1 MSNTSFIIV
10 VSVFLP
16 ILIFG
21 IILIH
26 SIPYIHAKKT
36 SNIYNIKIH
45 SKKTML
51 SQSIRLPKETFN
63 NFYIFFK
70 REKIYLSLLI
80 ALILFLFLL
89 NIIMTLEPYFAFW
102 KNDKKAVKWSFD
114 WISIPIFIF
123 VISYPLFWFIKE
135 LVKINKTKKIIDDWV
150 IQNEKLLQWNK
161 QIEKPLDYDKFK
173 NTILYE
179 DFEIKIPVFKDSK
192 AHFYTNKIL
201 NSKKPFIKDNKID
214 IPKLL
219 YFLLFDYDSGIQIN
233 NFTYSKEYFLFFID
247 ECLNNNSI
255 NK

>member
-1 MSNTSFIIV
+1 
-10 VSVFLP
+10 
-16 ILIFG
+16 
-21 IILIH
+21 
-26 SIPYIHAKKT
+26 
-36 SNIYNIKIH
+36 
-45 SKKTML
+45 
-51 SQSIRLPKETFN
+51 
-63 NFYIFFK
+63 
-70 REKIYLSLLI
+70 
-80 ALILFLFLL
+80 
-89 NIIMTLEPYFAFW
+89 MTLEPYFAFL
-102 KNDKKAVKWSFD
+102 KNDKKAIKWSFD
-114 WISIPIFIF
+114 WISIPIFIL
-123 VISYPLFWFIKE
+123 VIAYPLFWFIRE

-201 NSKKPFIKDNKID
+201 NSKKLFIKDNKID

-219 YFLLFDYDSGIQIN
+219 YFLLFDYDSEIQIN
-233 NFTYSKEYFLFFID
+233 NVIYSKEYFLFFID

>member
-1 MSNTSFIIV
+1 
-10 VSVFLP
+10 
-16 ILIFG
+16 
-21 IILIH
+21 
-26 SIPYIHAKKT
+26 
-36 SNIYNIKIH
+36 
-45 SKKTML
+45 
-51 SQSIRLPKETFN
+51 
-63 NFYIFFK
+63 
-70 REKIYLSLLI
+70 
-80 ALILFLFLL
+80 
-89 NIIMTLEPYFAFW
+89 MTLEPYFAFW